1 VRIIQRFGRIDRIGS
16 RNDSVQLVNFWPVAD
31 LDRYL
36 GVKHR
41 VEARMALVD
50 LAATQ
55 TDNLLDTTQLE
66 DLIKADLLFRDHQLK
81 RLKDEVLD
89 LEDLDESVSL
99 ADFSFDEF
107 RQDLINFLRAHRAE
121 LERAPLGLYAVV
133 PPAADISLAKP
144 GVIYCLRQKDQAATP
159 QGERVN
165 PLAPHYL
172 VYVHD
177 SGEVR
182 LAFTQ
187 AKTVLNL
194 FRNLALGHDEPYVE
208 LCRLFDRQ
216 TDNGSNM
223 SNQSRLIASAVRS
236 ITATFQQKLASGL
249 QGRRDFVL
257 PLAADQPQEDEA
269 TFELV
274 TWLVLLSPAG
284 KP

>member
-1 VRIIQRFGRIDRIGS
+1 
-16 RNDSVQLVNFWPVAD
+16 
-31 LDRYL
+31 
-36 GVKHR
+36 
-41 VEARMALVD
+41 MALVD

-66 DLIKADLLFRDHQLK
+66 DLIKDDLLFRDRQLK

-99 ADFSFDEF
+99 ADFSLDEF
-107 RQDLINFLRAHRAE
+107 RQDLINFLQTHRAE

-133 PPAADISLAKP
+133 PPAADIPLARP
-144 GVIYCLRQKDQAATP
+144 GVIYCLRQKAHAATP
-159 QGERVN
+159 QGERIN

-172 VYVHD
+172 VYVLAT
-177 SGEVR
+177 GEVR

-194 FRNLALGHDEPYVE
+194 FRGLALGHDEPYLE

-216 TDNGSNM
+216 TDNGADM
-223 SNQSRLIASAVRS
+223 SQQSRLIASAVQS

-257 PLAADQPQEDEA
+257 PLVEEQPQADEA
-269 TFELV
+269 AFDLV
-274 TWLVLLSPAG
+274 TWLVLHDGASPTV
-284 KP
+284 